1 MEILLYKLKDVENLK
16 EIIRVCKELNIKV
29 SIIRREN
36 TDIDYE
42 SLSRE
47 YKIDVYDSFDT
58 FLSYNKDKKFLFF
71 ETYGDKLLHDV
82 NLKDFDVF
90 VFGAEDYGIPLYEI
104 EKVRNKEVVKIP
116 TKLPGSY
123 NVASSVVIFLTFYF
137 S

>member
-1 MEILLYKLKDVENLK
+1 MEILLYKLKDIENIK
-16 EIIRVCKELNIKV
+16 EIIKVCKELNIKI

-42 SLSRE
+42 FLSRE

-58 FLSYNKDKKFLFF
+58 FLRYNKDKRFLFF
-71 ETYGDKLLHDV
+71 ETYGDKLLYDV
-82 NLKDFDVF
+82 NLRDFDIF

-104 EKVRNKEVVKIP
+104 EKVRDKEVVKIP
-116 TKLPGSY
+116 TKIPGSY